1 MGIELNYLEIGWMWI
16 SNFPFGCSVFG
27 VSVGTLHLGAGMRA
41 PCSWGYLQ
49 MLGTCLLLLQPS
61 PGAQE
66 LLSSSG
72 AEEFDCFH
80 CWDKDNLARIS
91 FPKEVKHQ
99 NLTELSKS
107 RQFQM
112 KIDCY
117 GTIVYNNKTKLWFI
131 CFPAKDVMY
140 ICPFMGAVSG
150 TLTVTDFRMFIKSV
164 ERVRLHYLSLCC
176 FR

>member
-1 MGIELNYLEIGWMWI
+1 MDAVSLGWVWVCCTLGQERELPAPEV
-16 SNFPFGCSVFG
+16 PA
-27 VSVGTLHLGAGMRA
+27 GAGDLPA
-41 PCSWGYLQ
+41 LAAA
-49 MLGTCLLLLQPS
+49 L

-66 LLSSSG
+66 LLSSSE
-72 AEEFDCFH
+72 AEEFDFFH

-91 FPKEVKHQ
+91 FSKEVKHQ
-99 NLTELSKS
+99 NLRELSKS
-107 RQFQM
+107 REFQM

-117 GTIVYNNKTKLWFI
+117 GTIVYNNKRKLWFI

-140 ICPFMGAVSG
+140 ICPFMGAISG

-164 ERVRLHYLSLCC
+164 ERVRLRYPSLCC